1 MGLGSYLWITIV
13 GGFATFYNAFGIGAN
28 DAANSFATSVGAK
41 VLTIRQALVVAGIF
55 EFLGALLMGSHVTDT
70 IRKKIVDIDI
80 YQNEPE
86 ALMFGMLCA
95 ELAAGTWLLIAT
107 YFRYP
112 VSTTHSIIGAIIG
125 FSLAYGGKNAVGWNK
140 VGEIVLSWLIS
151 PLLAGIFALV
161 AFSIVKRFIFKSR
174 NPFGR
179 TLLLFPILA
188 FITLTINSFFII
200 YKGTPQL
207 KLDETPLWVSIVS
220 AFGIGIFAA
229 LVAQF
234 IYIPYIK
241 RKIERSN
248 VHETIG
254 DMELNDIE
262 VLNSSISE
270 LRDQGD
276 SNLYLTNISAD
287 ENIKRLKGTITD
299 IRAKKIAKKIDKLHS
314 NADNIDEKT
323 DKLYSSLQIITA
335 CFSSFAH
342 GANDVANAIAPLAAI
357 VVLYQTGEV
366 GNKSDIPIW
375 IILIGAAGIVCG
387 LATWGYRIIDRIG
400 KELTKI
406 TPSRGFLIELSAALT
421 VIIASRVELPVS
433 TTHCQVGSVIGCG
446 LADGK
451 KNIDWKVVRGI
462 LFSWLITLPIT
473 GLISAALF
481 SYGYYAP

>member
-125 FSLAYGGKNAVGWNK
+125 FSLAYGGVDAVGWNK

-151 PLLAGIFALV
+151 PVLAGVFALTT
-161 AFSIVKRFIFKSR
+161 FYIIKKFIFESR
-174 NPFGR
+174 NPYSR

-220 AFGIGIFAA
+220 AFSIGILAA

-234 IYIPYIK
+234 LYIPYVT
-241 RKIERSN
+241 RKIERDN
-248 VHETIG
+248 ERETIG
-254 DMELNDIE
+254 DMELDDMDILNDS
-262 VLNSSISE
+262 VNE
-270 LRDQGD
+270 LRNQGNG
-276 SNLYLTNISAD
+276 NLYLTNISAD
-287 ENIKRLKGTITD
+287 ENIKRLKRTITD
-299 IRAKKIAKKIDKLHS
+299 IHTREMAQKIDKLHS

-323 DKLYSSLQIITA
+323 DKLYSSLQVITA
-335 CFSSFAH
+335 CFSAFAH

-357 VVLYQTGEV
+357 VVLYNTGEV
-366 GNKSDIPIW
+366 GKKSDIPIW
-375 IILIGAAGIVCG
+375 IILIGAVGIVCG

-462 LFSWLITLPIT
+462 LFSWLITLPVT